1 MGGLFGGTSTP
12 DNSAYERQLEEQRQ
26 ATELEE
32 QMAEKKKQAADAAYE
47 KQKNAKKN
55 TLLMSDE
62 EMKSTPTLSSGTLL
76 QTNPWQK

>member
-1 MGGLFGGTSTP
+1 MGGLFGGAKAP
-12 DNSAYERQLEEQRQ
+12 DNSAYERQLEEQRR

-32 QMAEKKKQAADAAYE
+32 QMAEKKKQAADTAYE

>member
-1 MGGLFGGTSTP
+1 MGGLFGGVKAP
-12 DNSAYERQLEEQRQ
+12 DNSAYERQLEEQRR

-32 QMAEKKKQAADAAYE
+32 QMAEKKKQVADAAFE
-47 KQKNAKKN
+47 KQKNAKKS

-62 EMKSTPTLSSGTLL
+62 EMKQKPKLSSGTLL

>member
-1 MGGLFGGTSTP
+1 
-12 DNSAYERQLEEQRQ
+12 
-26 ATELEE
+26 
-32 QMAEKKKQAADAAYE
+32 MAEKKKQAADAAYE

-62 EMKSTPTLSSGTLL
+62 EMKQKPKLSSGTLL

>member
-1 MGGLFGGTSTP
+1 MGGLFGGAKAP
-12 DNSAYERQLEEQRQ
+12 DNSAYERQLEEQRR

-32 QMAEKKKQAADAAYE
+32 QMAEKKKQAADTAYE

-55 TLLMSDE
+55 TLLMSED
-62 EMKSTPTLSSGTLL
+62 EMKSAPTLSSGTLL

>member
-1 MGGLFGGTSTP
+1 MGGLFGGVKAP
-12 DNSAYERQLEEQRQ
+12 DNSAYERQLEEQRR

-55 TLLMSDE
+55 TLLMSED